1 MATKRPIYLA
11 LGNKFL
17 TKELFFLWLTFL
29 ESFGHQKFSPFM
41 NGKVKIFGVHMNQK
55 GLSQEK
61 ISLLWMNSDM
71 LRRIIQ

>member
-41 NGKVKIFGVHMNQK
+41 NGNVKIFGVHMHQNGPDTQ
-55 GLSQEK
+55 
-61 ISLLWMNSDM
+61 
-71 LRRIIQ
+71 RIIQ